1 MEIIFVL
8 KNRRENGDRLE
19 SDRDSNSSSFSPF
32 LVLRL
37 LMVSVT
43 IIGVACGGGY
53 SGEGAAVVA
62 LGECGE
68 DLLLPIIKW
77 MCFACMIFEKL

>member
-1 MEIIFVL
+1 ME
-8 KNRRENGDRLE
+8 REPGVAG
-19 SDRDSNSSSFSPF
+19 FSPF

-53 SGEGAAVVA
+53 SREGAAVFA

-68 DLLLPIIKW
+68 NLLLPIIKW
-77 MCFACMIFEKL
+77 MCFACMVFEKL

>member
-1 MEIIFVL
+1 MAVFSLFLIL
-8 KNRRENGDRLE
+8 
-19 SDRDSNSSSFSPF
+19 SF
-32 LVLRL
+32 LT
-37 LMVSVT
+37 VSVNIT
-43 IIGVACGGGY
+43 IGVACGGGY
-53 SGEGAAVVA
+53 SWGGAAVFA